1 MMSEMKKIMIEDTE
15 YSYDPEKEIYQ
26 RRTRLLQELS

>member
-15 YSYDPEKEIYQ
+15 YSYDPEKEYIKNGQ
-26 RRTRLLQELS
+26 C

>member
-15 YSYDPEKEIYQ
+15 YSYDTEREYIKDGHDY
-26 RRTRLLQELS
+26 